1 MHTLT
6 LTFPSLAELQAAVAK
21 LTGSGK
27 TNASAAT
34 TASTERT
41 ASAGAAVAQ
50 ETKAEPSASNEDPFG
65 DAGGSAEE
73 VKPLDFKADVINALR
88 DYSKKPG
95 VDQAKFGALLKK
107 FGVTKVPELEA
118 KGESVWR
125 DVLKAIAA

>member
-1 MHTLT
+1 M
-6 LTFPSLAELQAAVAK
+6 
-21 LTGSGK
+21 
-27 TNASAAT
+27 
-34 TASTERT
+34 
-41 ASAGAAVAQ
+41 
-50 ETKAEPSASNEDPFG
+50 
-65 DAGGSAEE
+65 
-73 VKPLDFKADVINALR
+73 KPLDFKADVINALR